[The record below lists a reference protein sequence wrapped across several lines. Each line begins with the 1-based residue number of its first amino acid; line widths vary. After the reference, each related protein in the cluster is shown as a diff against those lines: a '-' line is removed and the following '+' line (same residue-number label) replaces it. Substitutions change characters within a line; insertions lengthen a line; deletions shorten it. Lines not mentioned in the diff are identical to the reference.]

1 MPFTLQSVAVVLRN
15 ESGADALEQAGPL
28 VSQWLGPAPHLSLS
42 AACSFQSPALLDW
55 IWACSCPLQQ
65 DSSTP
70 AASNSWALTRF
81 LCSDEFYSRWQFA
94 EAARVAVERSDTQL
108 LQWLFDRFQ
117 PAVVPSDVVAL
128 AVLKGD
134 LAVLQFL
141 AANADTSRGLKV
153 QWTDTVVSDALQ
165 RNQLETAHWLHQHAP
180 FGTMTEEVHEWAV
193 KAAMDAGDWDF
204 CRALLPRGRCILDY
218 ADFCATP
225 AVVEWKL
232 DCGYFQRDWTGA
244 VVAIHDLAS
253 TDHLDLIRR
262 LSDQHDPPPQDLDWM
277 GEWRDALS
285 DACIHGNLDVIK
297 FLVGHPTGQQAVDE
311 MGRGKALAN
320 LMRYPAAKGNIEAM
334 QYLLE
339 QGADG
344 PVEKAMVSAISSG
357 QVDAVKWLLER
368 FPRTSEIPEYCF
380 MDEAA
385 RRGRVDLLQ
394 LFQSL
399 ELSGVPG
406 DSTPASP
413 PPLVEAEEDQPTA
426 IAITVDDADRHRKI
440 IPNVARVRYSW
451 LATDPMDDAAANGE
465 LQAVQWLHENCT
477 EGCTTAAMDEAA
489 ANGFLDVVKW
499 LHANRTEG
507 CSSNAMDFAAGSDHL
522 EILQWLHANTT
533 VGCTKSAMNLA
544 AVGGHVE
551 TLEWLASNRSEG
563 CTAHGIELA
572 VSNGHLGV
580 ASWLMRRF
588 PELTPARFSA
598 PLSKNKFDVLLFL
611 HVNYPEA
618 FTPDFVQSVLQPRTR
633 RPSPNDVQ
641 IKDWLKQHY
650 PVPDV
655 PEGQGGRAHGLAG
668 RIAENIAQQIARQ
681 LGGDFR
687 MLPGQQGAGQ
697 QGPAM
702 PNTALAMVMNNIMV
716 RVEHGDGD
724 EDDGDEDGGD
734 EDMFGNQ

>member
-440 IPNVARVRYSW
+440 IPNVAR
-451 LATDPMDDAAANGE
+451 
-465 LQAVQWLHENCT
+465 
-477 EGCTTAAMDEAA
+477 
-489 ANGFLDVVKW
+489 
-499 LHANRTEG
+499 
-507 CSSNAMDFAAGSDHL
+507 
-522 EILQWLHANTT
+522 
-533 VGCTKSAMNLA
+533 
-544 AVGGHVE
+544 
-551 TLEWLASNRSEG
+551 
-563 CTAHGIELA
+563 
-572 VSNGHLGV
+572 
-580 ASWLMRRF
+580 
-588 PELTPARFSA
+588 LTPARFSA

-734 EDMFGNQ
+734 EDMFGNQTFGII

>member
-440 IPNVARVRYSW
+440 IPNVAR
-451 LATDPMDDAAANGE
+451 
-465 LQAVQWLHENCT
+465 
-477 EGCTTAAMDEAA
+477 
-489 ANGFLDVVKW
+489 
-499 LHANRTEG
+499 
-507 CSSNAMDFAAGSDHL
+507 
-522 EILQWLHANTT
+522 
-533 VGCTKSAMNLA
+533 
-544 AVGGHVE
+544 
-551 TLEWLASNRSEG
+551 
-563 CTAHGIELA
+563 
-572 VSNGHLGV
+572 
-580 ASWLMRRF
+580 
-588 PELTPARFSA
+588 
-598 PLSKNKFDVLLFL
+598 NKFDVLLFL

-734 EDMFGNQ
+734 EDMFGNQTFGII

>member
-440 IPNVARVRYSW
+440 IPNVAR
-451 LATDPMDDAAANGE
+451 
-465 LQAVQWLHENCT
+465 
-477 EGCTTAAMDEAA
+477 
-489 ANGFLDVVKW
+489 
-499 LHANRTEG
+499 
-507 CSSNAMDFAAGSDHL
+507 
-522 EILQWLHANTT
+522 
-533 VGCTKSAMNLA
+533 SAMNLA

-734 EDMFGNQ
+734 EDGGDEDMFGNQTFGII